1 MSPFYDEFI
10 DKDERK
16 MNKTR
21 SFNEKKKGKKR
32 KKTRNYALCMLLL
45 EKCVLNF
52 IWLLRDA
59 Q

>member
-21 SFNEKKKGKKR
+21 SFNEKKKGKRR
-32 KKTRNYALCMLLL
+32 KKNEIMHFVCFSWRSAY
-45 EKCVLNF
+45 
-52 IWLLRDA
+52 
-59 Q
+59 